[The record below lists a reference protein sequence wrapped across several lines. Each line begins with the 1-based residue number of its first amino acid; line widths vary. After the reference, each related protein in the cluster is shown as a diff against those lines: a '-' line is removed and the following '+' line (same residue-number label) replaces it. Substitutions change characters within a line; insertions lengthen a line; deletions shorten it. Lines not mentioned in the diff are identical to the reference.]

1 MRQGSNVRRG
11 RGRPNRKQHVPL
23 KSQTFDSAGPDVRVR
38 GNAHQ
43 VFERYISMAR
53 DATASGDRISAENF
67 YQHAEHYYRIMSET
81 TDPQSNGQGGHHRQ
95 RGNGRSQGDNRNQ
108 AQNGE
113 APAAGDNAGT
123 KASPEKASQP
133 EETPSDVAE
142 KAAAKVGDSEDEPKA
157 S

>member
-81 TDPQSNGQGGHHRQ
+81 TDPQSNGQGGHPRQ
-95 RGNGRSQGDNRNQ
+95 RGNGRAHGDNRSHG
-108 AQNGE
+108 QNGE
-113 APAAGDNAGT
+113 ASATGEDAGT
-123 KASPEKASQP
+123 KASAAKASGP
-133 EETPSDVAE
+133 DGTPADGGKEAVTVA
-142 KAAAKVGDSEDEPKA
+142 GDGDDESKA